1 MKALAQMTLAAL
13 AISACSG
20 ESLTGPT
27 SRPPESPP
35 NAPTSAGTYS
45 VEVVVATS
53 GLPADPDGYVVTLD
67 GRESRSVGPNGSV
80 IFEPVAGAEHE
91 VELSG
96 VADNCSVEGDAE
108 RTLVINGT
116 RGWLEFEVLCTGLF
130 HLGDRIVFTSRA
142 RDYGEEIWAMKSD
155 GSNPSRVTLVRQR
168 SDFAAVSPDG
178 SRIAYASTGDDPFG
192 RWALFLMNADGSGNE
207 QLTPFSD
214 EIAGSWSPDGAWI
227 AFASGRHGGSG
238 GMTFD
243 AGGQSS
249 SGNFEIYMIRADGS
263 EERRLTDDPGQDLYP
278 AWSPDGEHIAFSTD
292 REGNFEI
299 YLLRLS
305 DGALQNLTAHPGFDD
320 QPSWSPDGSRIA
332 FTSRRDGSDDIYVMN
347 RDGTGVR
354 KLTDSPASDV
364 RPSWS
369 ADWRQLLFSSDR
381 DGSYQLFAVNAD
393 DGNGVVGL
401 TDGSRESLNGE
412 WGP

>member
-1 MKALAQMTLAAL
+1 
-13 AISACSG
+13 
-20 ESLTGPT
+20 
-27 SRPPESPP
+27 
-35 NAPTSAGTYS
+35 
-45 VEVVVATS
+45 
-53 GLPADPDGYVVTLD
+53 
-67 GRESRSVGPNGSV
+67 
-80 IFEPVAGAEHE
+80 
-91 VELSG
+91 
-96 VADNCSVEGDAE
+96 
-108 RTLVINGT
+108 
-116 RGWLEFEVLCTGLF
+116 
-130 HLGDRIVFTSRA
+130 
-142 RDYGEEIWAMKSD
+142 
-155 GSNPSRVTLVRQR
+155 
-168 SDFAAVSPDG
+168 
-178 SRIAYASTGDDPFG
+178 
-192 RWALFLMNADGSGNE
+192 MNADGSGNE

-227 AFASGRHGGSG
+227 ALASGRHGGSEG
-238 GMTFD
+238 RVFD

-249 SGNFEIYMIRADGS
+249 AANFEIYMIRADGG
-263 EERRLTDDPGQDLYP
+263 EERRLTNDPGQDLYP

-305 DGALQNLTAHPGFDD
+305 NGALQNLTAYPGFDD

-332 FTSRRDGSDDIYVMN
+332 FTSRRDGSNDIYVMN

-369 ADWRQLLFSSDR
+369 ADGRQLLFSSDR

-393 DGNGVVGL
+393 DGNGVVRL